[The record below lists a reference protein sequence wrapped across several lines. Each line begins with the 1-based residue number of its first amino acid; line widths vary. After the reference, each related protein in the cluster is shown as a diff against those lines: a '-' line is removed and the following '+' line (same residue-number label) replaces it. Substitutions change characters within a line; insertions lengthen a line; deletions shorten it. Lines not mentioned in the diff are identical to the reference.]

1 MPEFIKKKRTR
12 SYDLFSSYSYYSPDF
27 KGIIILLLLFL
38 VGSLLGGLA
47 ASLLLLFGDME
58 TMQPYMLVVSYPI
71 GFIPAM
77 LYASAKSRTN
87 ETWAEETDPIDRN
100 GWGKS
105 AFWTALMVS
114 VAMIAA
120 AILIEP
126 ISLLL
131 PEMDGATKLAIER
144 LLKGPLWVGLLS
156 VSVFAPFFEE
166 WLCRGMILKG
176 LLKKMKPVWAIII
189 SGIIFGLIH
198 GNVWQA
204 IPASLIGMLLGYVY
218 WKTGSLKLTMLMH
231 CVNNTLSLALSRLFP
246 NVEYFK
252 DLFPGTGLWI
262 IFLIMCILALVMF
275 FRSFPKKISK

>member
-1 MPEFIKKKRTR
+1 MPPFIKKKRTR
-12 SYDLFSSYSYYSPDF
+12 SYDLFSSYSYYSPDI

-38 VGSLLGGLA
+38 VGSILGTLA
-47 ASLLLLFGDME
+47 VSLLLLFGSME
-58 TMQPYMLVVSYPI
+58 VMQPYIIVVSYPI
-71 GFIPAM
+71 SFIPPM
-77 LYASAKSRTN
+77 LYASAKSRSN
-87 ETWAEETDPIDRN
+87 ETWAEEADPIDRN

-262 IFLIMCILALVMF
+262 LFLVMCAAVLALF
-275 FRSFPKKISK
+275 FSSFPKKISE